1 MKKYLAL
8 VFLLILVGC
17 GITEEKQ
24 IENRSLKVALAY
36 KPRSFDPHRH
46 TDSATLAVTKQIYS
60 NLFSID
66 NEGNIVTELVES
78 YQIQEDSSII
88 LRLKKGVLFHNED
101 EMKAEDVKRSLERNL
116 EIPVSRVLVE
126 AIESVEVIDD
136 YTLKINQNNSPS
148 ILLHNLAHSSTAIV
162 KEVTKN
168 SQDIDLVGTGPYK
181 IEDWSLSEKVI
192 LKGFDKFY
200 GEKARMKD
208 LVFQTIPETSNRLIA
223 LETGE
228 IDIAYDISANDIK
241 GIEKNP
247 KLKVI
252 NEVSLG
258 SDFITIN
265 TKRVKD
271 KRIRQ
276 AIEYVIDKKAI
287 INTVYE
293 GYGVVP
299 KSILSPNVFG
309 YDDEAKIREYNL
321 DRAKELLKE
330 AEVESLKLGLWIYD
344 EPSRQQMAQIIQANL
359 KELGID
365 VEINVLEVSSF
376 LQYTGMGE
384 HDLLIGLWYVSTG
397 DADYGFYPLLH
408 SSSAGPV
415 GNRSFYSNVEVDNL
429 LDRARKTTSTFER
442 KENYKKVQNIISDEV
457 PLFPIAYK
465 NYTIGLQNNIN
476 GFLFN
481 PNGNHILYKVYY
493 EKN

>member
-1 MKKYLAL
+1 MKKYLI
-8 VFLLILVGC
+8 LILLLLFVGC
-17 GITEEKQ
+17 DGLKEKDVN
-24 IENRSLKVALAY
+24 NRILKVALAY

-88 LRLKKGVLFHNED
+88 LRLKKGVLFHNEK

-136 YTLKINQNNSPS
+136 YTLKIIQNNSPS

-162 KEVTKN
+162 KEVAKN

-181 IEDWSLSEKVI
+181 IEDWSLSERVV

-208 LVFQTIPETSNRLIA
+208 LIFQTIPETSNRLIA

-241 GIEKNP
+241 GIKKNP

-265 TKRVKD
+265 TKRIKD

-276 AIEYVIDKKAI
+276 AIEYAIDKKAI

-293 GYGVVP
+293 GYGIAP

-309 YDDEAKIREYNL
+309 YDAESEIREYNP

-330 AEVESLKLGLWIYD
+330 AEVENLKLGLWIYD

-429 LDRARKTTSTFER
+429 LNRARKTTSTLER
-442 KENYKKVQNIISDEV
+442 KENYKKVQNIINDEV

>member
-1 MKKYLAL
+1 MKKYLI
-8 VFLLILVGC
+8 LILLLLFVGC
-17 GITEEKQ
+17 DGLKEKDVN
-24 IENRSLKVALAY
+24 NRILKVALAY

-88 LRLKKGVLFHNED
+88 LRLKKGVLFHNEK

-136 YTLKINQNNSPS
+136 YTLKIIQNNSPS

-162 KEVTKN
+162 KEVAKN

-181 IEDWSLSEKVI
+181 IEDWSLSERVV

-200 GEKARMKD
+200 GEKARVKD
-208 LVFQTIPETSNRLIA
+208 LIFQTIPETSNRLIA

-241 GIEKNP
+241 GIKKNP

-265 TKRVKD
+265 TKRIKD

-276 AIEYVIDKKAI
+276 AIEYAIDKKAI

-293 GYGVVP
+293 GYGIAP

-309 YDDEAKIREYNL
+309 YDAESEIREYNP

-330 AEVESLKLGLWIYD
+330 AEVENLKLGLWIYD

-429 LDRARKTTSTFER
+429 LNRARKTTSTLER
-442 KENYKKVQNIISDEV
+442 KENYKKVQNIINDEV

>member
-88 LRLKKGVLFHNED
+88 LRLKKSVLFHNED

-162 KEVTKN
+162 KEVAKN

-276 AIEYVIDKKAI
+276 AIEYAIDKKAI

-330 AEVESLKLGLWIYD
+330 AEVESLKLSLWIYD

-429 LDRARKTTSTFER
+429 LDRARKTTSTLER